1 MSIVQKVVVKTVTSV
16 TGLFDRLSFST
27 AYQFARPEKEY
38 SKKIFIMLSR
48 RVLFAVCKPQFSLFA
63 SQAASYHTIRSL
75 NAAADQASPK
85 FNVELLLKEQ
95 KEKQRLKEL
104 EKKLQREQAAKL
116 KAQKQKAKERLTL
129 AAQKQAEKAKQAA
142 MRKKDPNAPKRALTP
157 LLWYTTRNY
166 VAVQNELTQ
175 NGTLKPDTP
184 SKFTVVQRE
193 LKKRW
198 DALSEEE
205 KSAYVDLAA
214 QDKARYHREMGAYRR
229 RKQANRRPISSYLRF
244 YNEIRES
251 LRKEFPDA
259 KITELSKVA
268 GERWRALDENAKQK
282 YINAYQEDLE
292 RWMEEHGE

>member
-1 MSIVQKVVVKTVTSV
+1 
-16 TGLFDRLSFST
+16 
-27 AYQFARPEKEY
+27 
-38 SKKIFIMLSR
+38 MLSR
-48 RVLFAVCKPQFSLFA
+48 RLLFSVVCKPQQFSLFA

-75 NAAADQASPK
+75 NAADQASAAPK
-85 FNVELLLKEQ
+85 FNVEMLLKEQ

-116 KAQKQKAKERLTL
+116 KAQRQKSKERLAL
-129 AAQKQAEKAKQAA
+129 AAQKQAEKQKQAN

-157 LLWYTTRNY
+157 LLWYTTRNF

-175 NGTLKPDTP
+175 NGTITTETQ

-198 DALSEEE
+198 DALGEEE

-214 QDKARYHREMGAYRR
+214 QDKARYHREMGAYKR

-244 YNEIRES
+244 YNDVRET
-251 LRKEFPDA
+251 LKKEFPDA
-259 KITELSKVA
+259 KVTELSKVA
-268 GERWRALDENAKQK
+268 GQRWRELDAKSKQK
-282 YINAYQEDLE
+282 YVDEYQEEME
-292 RWMEEHGE
+292 RWEEEHGEKMY